1 MKKLALLALASL
13 LTLAATLPSQAGS
26 NPRYPQDRSWDLA
39 DQGSNGG
46 GAGGGGGG
54 GD

>member
-13 LTLAATLPSQAGS
+13 ITLSATLPSQAG
-26 NPRYPQDRSWDLA
+26 NPRYPQDRSWDYA
-39 DQGSNGG
+39 DQSANGG
-46 GAGGGGGG
+46 GAGGAGG